1 MVTTYIKQ
9 DNQLK
14 MRIGI
19 LTLPF
24 NNNYGGYLQAYAL
37 MTVIRQLGHEPT
49 MIMRRH
55 DSPKVSK
62 PFKIK
67 YTLKAIAKIILRCKK
82 LPIIYNVE
90 TGFFHKGKNTLKFV
104 NQYITPQTPYLYSK
118 EELRKCCEGKFDA
131 YIVGS
136 DQVWRA
142 IYVPDIKNYF
152 LDFTEGW
159 NVRRI
164 AYAASFGTDKPE
176 YSEEQIQQ
184 CKKLVGLFDG
194 VSLREESGLSVV
206 STFGWKANVEGVVLD
221 PTMLLDAG
229 DYQKA
234 LPLKPFMSKGKVFYY
249 VLDRNEQINALL
261 KEVSQVLD
269 KELYGISDIQKGNEP
284 LISIVEWLTDIRDA
298 EFVITDSFHGMV
310 FSIIFHKPFLVAVN
324 KDRGADRFTNL
335 LSMLGLSD
343 RMIVEGANVGKK
355 IEANIVW
362 SIVDDKIIQ
371 LKMKSMSFLKQNL
384 A

>member
-1 MVTTYIKQ
+1 
-9 DNQLK
+9 

-37 MTVIRQLGHEPT
+37 MTVISQLGHEPT

-55 DSPKVSK
+55 DRPKVSCS
-62 PFKIK
+62 FKIK
-67 YTLKAIAKIILRCKK
+67 YALKGIVKTVLCSKKHPIL
-82 LPIIYNVE
+82 YDVE
-90 TGFFHKGKNTLKFV
+90 TEFRHKGKSMLKFV
-104 NQYITPQTPYLYSK
+104 NQYIAPETPFLYSK
-118 EELRKCCEGKFDA
+118 EELCKYCEGKFDA

-159 NVRRI
+159 NVKRI

-176 YSEEQIQQ
+176 YSDEQITQ
-184 CKKLVGLFDG
+184 CKKLIGLFDG

-221 PTMLLDAG
+221 PTMLLVAE
-229 DYQKA
+229 DYQKV
-234 LPLKPFMSKGKVFYY
+234 LPLKASESKGKIFYY
-249 VLDRNEQINALL
+249 VLDRNDRINAILS
-261 KEVSQVLD
+261 EVSQNLD

-284 LISIVEWLTDIRDA
+284 LISIEEWLTDIRDA

-310 FSIIFHKPFLVAVN
+310 FSIIFHKPFLVVVN
-324 KDRGADRFTNL
+324 KNRGADRFTNL
-335 LSMLGLSD
+335 LSMLGLLD
-343 RMIVEGANVGKK
+343 RMVVEGANIDVKMK
-355 IEANIVW
+355 T
-362 SIVDDKIIQ
+362 SIAWPNVDSKIIH
-371 LKMKSMSFLKQNL
+371 LKTKSVSFLKQNL
-384 A
+384 L